1 MWSYR
6 SASQEQLVVWKV
18 SEEKARNA
26 SIALTA
32 IAASF
37 GITNVAIEPDSTA
50 SQVVIWAYSDLLE
63 GAIACQSTES
73 SFN

>member
-6 SASQEQLVVWKV
+6 SASQEQLLVWKV

-37 GITNVAIEPDSTA
+37 GIANVAVE
-50 SQVVIWAYSDLLE
+50 SDKYRRVKW
-63 GAIACQSTES
+63 
-73 SFN
+73 